1 MKEASDNIHADNNN
15 VIEAAPEYKVV
26 TNGDITAGDDQE
38 GQKVRRLQAQSSIS
52 KVEAYVNNLPSPRV
66 SPGWRRPSDDEEA
79 EERPPYSRHHNT
91 VLDDSFDSE
100 ASSMSRSRLSSRQSD
115 LLTSNNRGCQPTIT
129 KFHSAR
135 RRPLLLLGPSP
146 C

>member
-1 MKEASDNIHADNNN
+1 MKETSENIHADNNN

-66 SPGWRRPSDDEEA
+66 SPGWRRRSNDEEA
-79 EERPPYSRHHNT
+79 EERTPHSRHHNT

-115 LLTSNNRGCQPTIT
+115 LLTSNNRGCQRTFI
-129 KFHSAR
+129 KFRSAR
-135 RRPLLLLGPSP
+135 RRPLLGPSP

>member
-1 MKEASDNIHADNNN
+1 MGNDSVPVNLTTEPGISAEPGKVDDEIVKEASDNIHADNNN

-66 SPGWRRPSDDEEA
+66 SQNYSQGWRRPSDDEEA
-79 EERPPYSRHHNT
+79 EERPPYTRHHN
-91 VLDDSFDSE
+91 
-100 ASSMSRSRLSSRQSD
+100 
-115 LLTSNNRGCQPTIT
+115 
-129 KFHSAR
+129 
-135 RRPLLLLGPSP
+135 
-146 C
+146 